1 MGNSLNSPIVVSPDR
16 LSATIELV
24 LRLCAYPRCPNR
36 RGAADGP
43 KASGLGPPVAQAFA
57 LPRRSTSGEEMAE
70 HDTEKQANKV
80 ERQNRQDKSG
90 ELPPYQKPS
99 IRVMDETEVLSAFQ
113 VTVAG
118 VSWWIM

>member
-1 MGNSLNSPIVVSPDR
+1 L
-16 LSATIELV
+16 
-24 LRLCAYPRCPNR
+24 
-36 RGAADGP
+36 
-43 KASGLGPPVAQAFA
+43 
-57 LPRRSTSGEEMAE
+57 GEEMAE

-118 VSWWIM
+118 VSWWMM